1 MGPFPGTEAA
11 AAVPSI
17 IIIISYSAFPGFR
30 PRAGAATPSWKRI
43 WTISTKTRGNLRGE
57 IKVTVLQHYTFIL
70 FPRQKLKQNKK
81 CRANAHTHTCMCIFI
96 NALMMLYEGNR
107 RFSFSFGLLH
117 SGALRGKLTGKVSC
131 AIHPPPP
138 PQYPVHTPRVVL
150 YAQYHYH
157 PPNLHFQKR
166 LWVVSR
172 RWRTE
177 RPLICGILLFPN
189 NSPWCSCKTNK

>member
-150 YAQYHYH
+150 YAQYHHH
-157 PPNLHFQKR
+157 PPN
-166 LWVVSR
+166 
-172 RWRTE
+172 
-177 RPLICGILLFPN
+177 PPFPEKIMGRVATMADGKASHMW
-189 NSPWCSCKTNK
+189 NSSFPQ

>member
-96 NALMMLYEGNR
+96 NSLMMLYEGNR

-150 YAQYHYH
+150 YAQ
-157 PPNLHFQKR
+157 
-166 LWVVSR
+166 
-172 RWRTE
+172 
-177 RPLICGILLFPN
+177 
-189 NSPWCSCKTNK
+189 